1 MKKIQLPD
9 TLVLI
14 FGIMLGTALLTWIV
28 PGGEYARQVVNG
40 REVLVPD
47 SYHAIAHQ
55 PQGLFDLLM
64 APIRGFIA
72 AANIIGFVLMVGG
85 AFFVIQKTGAVD
97 ALILKIAA
105 AHERSRWLRRL
116 FIPLT
121 MIIFSTFGSV
131 FGMSEEVLPFIL
143 VFVPLAVS
151 LGYDSIVGVAIPF
164 VGAGVGFAGAY
175 LNPFTIGIAQGIAQL
190 PPFSGFGYRFAVWT
204 LTTSVAILYVTRYA
218 LKIQKNPQASLTYE
232 QDKQWRATHVQQQGN
247 EWNKRHLGIILLF
260 VLAMALLIMG
270 VSLWGWYINEIS
282 ALFLGMALLIGM
294 VSHLNVSEMAR
305 AFVDGA
311 KELVQVA
318 FIIALAR
325 SILVL
330 ATDGHIIDSVLHGL
344 AGLVSGTHPVV
355 AAQLMFVVQ
364 SIINVF
370 IPSGSGQAAL
380 VMPIMAPL
388 SDLLHVT
395 RQTAV
400 LAFQMGD
407 GFTNL
412 IIPTSGVTMGVL
424 GLAKIPYERWFR
436 WMGPLQLVFLM
447 LGFLLLIPPV
457 LMNWGPF

>member
-1 MKKIQLPD
+1 MKKIKLPD

-14 FGIMLGTALLTWIV
+14 FSIMLVVAVLTWLI
-28 PGGEYARQVVNG
+28 PGGEYARQLLNG
-40 REVLVPD
+40 REVLVPE
-47 SYHAIAHQ
+47 SYQNIPHQ
-55 PQGLFDLLM
+55 PQGLFALLM

-85 AFFVIQKTGAVD
+85 AFFVMQKTGAVD
-97 ALILKIAA
+97 ALIFKIAE
-105 AHERSRWLRRL
+105 AHERSLWLRRL

-175 LNPFTIGIAQGIAQL
+175 MNPFTVGIAQGIAQL
-190 PPFSGFGYRFAVWT
+190 PPFSGFAYRFAVWLLVT
-204 LTTSVAILYVTRYA
+204 GAAIAYVTRYA
-218 LKIQKNPQASLTYE
+218 LKVRKTPMASLTYE
-232 QDKQWRATHVQQQGN
+232 QDKTWRSGHVQSQGA

-260 VLAMALLIMG
+260 VLAMILLITG

-282 ALFLGMALLIGM
+282 ALFLGMALVIGF
-294 VSHLNVSEMAR
+294 VSHLTLSEISR

-311 KELVQVA
+311 KELIQVA

-330 ATDGHIIDSVLHGL
+330 ASDGHIIDSILHGL
-344 AGLVSGTHPVV
+344 AGLVSGAHPVV

-436 WMGPLQLVFLM
+436 WMAPMQLIFFVLA
-447 LGFLLLIPPV
+447 LLLLIPPV
-457 LMNWGPF
+457 LTGWGPF